1 MESIRPIPGTVSPR
15 AAVRTPSGPSRTA
28 VPPRT
33 SRTLQPSIVVGLVS
47 ATATIGSRAIGG
59 VLAGS
64 TEKRGFGGAAS
75 VFAPAGETDAV
86 RRAAS
91 LLLLDLISG
100 TRCEGASV

>member
-33 SRTLQPSIVVGLVS
+33 SRTVQPSIVVGLVS

-59 VLAGS
+59 VFAGS
-64 TEKRGFGGAAS
+64 TEKRGPFGDAPSA
-75 VFAPAGETDAV
+75 FAPAEEAALTGGAV
-86 RRAAS
+86 GRPEVDTVLR
-91 LLLLDLISG
+91 
-100 TRCEGASV
+100 